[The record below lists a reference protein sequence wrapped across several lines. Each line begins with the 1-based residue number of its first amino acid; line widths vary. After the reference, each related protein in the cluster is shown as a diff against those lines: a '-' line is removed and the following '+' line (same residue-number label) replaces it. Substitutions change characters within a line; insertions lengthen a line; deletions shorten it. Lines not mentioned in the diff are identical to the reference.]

1 MLRKVNSTNIGIL
14 LLIQVNLFV
23 FCHKTNPNPSLWTF
37 PVPDVAKTTA
47 VYGMIQNPFG
57 KEVSIVSLESN
68 QYKTVELH
76 TMEIDKEGIKRMR
89 KIDFPVLLQPNE
101 LIHLERGGTH
111 LMLLD
116 KQNRNEKLIITI
128 QYSNGKIEKQEV
140 EKKSL

>member
-1 MLRKVNSTNIGIL
+1 MLRKVNNTNIGIL

-23 FCHKTNPNPSLWTF
+23 FCHKSNPNPSLWTF
-37 PVPDVAKTTA
+37 PVPDEAKTIA

-57 KEVSIVSLESN
+57 NEVSILSLESN
-68 QYKTVELH
+68 QYKTVEFH

-89 KIDFPVLLQPNE
+89 RIDFPILLQPNE
-101 LIHLERGGTH
+101 RIQMERGGTH

-116 KQNRNEKLIITI
+116 KQNGNENLMITI
-128 QYSNGKIEKQEV
+128 QYSNGKLETQVV